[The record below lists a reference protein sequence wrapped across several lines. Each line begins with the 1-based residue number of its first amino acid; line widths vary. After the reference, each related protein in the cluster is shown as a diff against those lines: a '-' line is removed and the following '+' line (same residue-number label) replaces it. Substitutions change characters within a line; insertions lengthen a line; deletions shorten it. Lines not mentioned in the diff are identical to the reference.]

1 MLHLVVIDM
10 VATHRIV
17 VMQHEGHFLKPL
29 KLFARHSLTHIA
41 TLDESVLIEYRKLA
55 VQTIEDMEITIADEV
70 FRCAIAEGD
79 IADVQSGGAAHIH
92 LIIYIAGI
100 FTHIMI
106 ETIVWISIAH
116 ADTSAPRR
124 ALICENG
131 YLIEGIQRAVVLAFD
146 GFIGIYTLYHVGIIL
161 SEGTHITL
169 Q

>member
-1 MLHLVVIDM
+1 MEFIDGILSVTLAYQIYFVWLIGTHSCGFGEASAETVETERFAINGDMLHLVVIDM

-106 ETIVWISIAH
+106 ETIVWIGIAYT
-116 ADTSAPRR
+116 DTSAP
-124 ALICENG
+124 
-131 YLIEGIQRAVVLAFD
+131 
-146 GFIGIYTLYHVGIIL
+146 
-161 SEGTHITL
+161 
-169 Q
+169 